1 MDREEIEELAKD
13 LIPMAEEK
21 KCKSGNLDN

>member
-13 LIPMAEEK
+13 LIPMGEEK
-21 KCKSGNLDN
+21 MQVKLL

>member
-13 LIPMAEEK
+13 LIPMK
-21 KCKSGNLDN
+21 KCKSGNLDNWL

>member
-13 LIPMAEEK
+13 LISMAEEK
-21 KCKSGNLDN
+21 MQVKLL